1 MINKLYIFSTKSENM
16 ATVLE
21 NLLFAA
27 NAKRPEQRGI
37 LSVRA
42 GDPVLLF
49 DIDKRALIGPFT
61 AATSIYYSTEGPWTG
76 RWDFLLNLEPG
87 SIKVGVLSGR
97 ELLDL
102 VLGKGTLSIR
112 DISALETYWVHTL
125 VLNEAREILAGFLAS
140 ATYTRLVDL
149 ASQYGISS
157 IRDARIGGKP
167 LTSLIREEFL
177 RGGRPP
183 EWVIEAAVTLD
194 LELVKKLAGIA
205 SEPVV
210 ANGIYLYMRK
220 YLDISAFSPGGE
232 LAAIVEVK
240 APRDARSVESEI
252 FKAIEQVS
260 YYAYSVSRGLEIPIE
275 NITPAIAYYAR
286 SAHHLSKGRLKQEV
300 EKAASTYGVRE
311 DRFTVLRI
319 KDVTI
324 IDEGAIVNYDV
335 VY

>member
-1 MINKLYIFSTKSENM
+1 MINKLIIFSTKSENM
-16 ATVLE
+16 AIVLR

-37 LSVRA
+37 LSVKK

-49 DIDKRALIGPFT
+49 DINKRALIGPFT
-61 AATSIYYSTEGPWTG
+61 AATNTYYSSGGPWAG
-76 RWDFLLNLEPG
+76 RWDFLVNLELA
-87 SIKVGVLSGR
+87 SVKVGVLSGR

-102 VLGKGTLSIR
+102 VLGRGSLSIR

-140 ATYTRLVDL
+140 ATYVRLEDL
-149 ASQYGISS
+149 ASQYGIGS
-157 IRDARIGGKP
+157 IREAGIRGEP
-167 LTSLIREEFL
+167 LTSLIREEL
-177 RGGRPP
+177 LKGGRPP

-194 LELVKKLAGIA
+194 LDLIKKLAGIV

-232 LAAIVEVK
+232 QAAIVEVK
-240 APRDARSVESEI
+240 APRDARSVEAEI
-252 FKAIEQVS
+252 VKAVEQVS
-260 YYAYSVSRGLEIPIE
+260 YYAYSVSRGLGISIE

-286 SAHHLSKGRLKQEV
+286 SARHLSKGRLKQEV

-319 KDVTI
+319 KDIMVR
-324 IDEGAIVNYDV
+324 DEGMIVNYDV